1 MNQIKLT
8 LKTHSADRPGI
19 IAALT
24 AAVFQSGGNISD
36 AQQFADPL
44 SGRFFCRL
52 EIELDAPA
60 ESRLFNELTRACEA
74 NEVTW
79 SLTNQEKRPRVLIL
93 ASRFDHCLGELLY
106 RVRSGEL
113 RMEVVGIASNYGK
126 DTYANVLTHHEVPFF
141 HCPITPETKP
151 QQERQLMD
159 IIEQTS
165 CDLVV
170 LARYMQI
177 LSDEFSAHLEGRC
190 INIHHSFLPGFKGAK
205 PYHQAYERG
214 VKLIGATAHY
224 VTADLDEG
232 PIIDQDVERVSHH
245 HTPEMLVRK
254 GAEIERRVLARA
266 VRYHIEE
273 RIILNGSRTVVF
285 PD

>member
-1 MNQIKLT
+1 MSQIKLI
-8 LKTHSADRPGI
+8 LKTQSIDRPGI
-19 IAALT
+19 ISALST
-24 AAVFQSGGNISD
+24 AIFQSGGNISD
-36 AQQFADPL
+36 AQQFDD
-44 SGRFFCRL
+44 SVSNKFF
-52 EIELDAPA
+52 
-60 ESRLFNELTRACEA
+60 SRLVINIEKTNEDRLRTALSAACSQYEIG
-74 NEVTW
+74 W
-79 SLTNQEKRPRVLIL
+79 SLTDEAKRPRVLIL

-106 RVRSGEL
+106 QVRSGDL
-113 RMEVVGIASNYGK
+113 KMDVTGIASNYTK
-126 DTYANVLTHHEVPFF
+126 DTYANVLTEHEVPFF

-151 QQERQLMD
+151 QQEAQLLE
-159 IIEQTS
+159 IIEKTQS
-165 CDLVV
+165 ELIV

-177 LSDEFSAHLEGRC
+177 LSDDFAAKVSGRC

-205 PYHQAYERG
+205 PYHQAHQRG

-254 GAEIERRVLARA
+254 GAQIERRVLARA

-273 RIILNGSRTVVF
+273 RIILNGHQTVVF